1 MRSLFTLACLFATSP
16 LAAQE
21 LTSRS
26 YPITSVESWSY
37 KSPSMGLTYD
47 IVVGLPPGYAANPG
61 KKYPALVVTDGNMTF
76 SSAFDATRA
85 LAGQGDIDGVI
96 VISVGTPVIEEGD
109 SAWTRRRIYEFSPPD
124 WNRDDAFGKGVT
136 GYCAAFHSKPD
147 QCTGGAPKFL
157 DLIVKEILPKVGAK
171 YRVDMN
177 DLGLFGVSAGG
188 FFATWVIFQAASPFS
203 KYIISS
209 PATAY
214 GDGAALRLEK
224 QFAETHKDLKAKIYM
239 ASGGL
244 EMESPFLEGIG
255 RIVSGMIQLGAGL
268 KSRNYPGLQLTMEVH
283 PGMGHADVAPTTL
296 NRGIRVV
303 YGK

>member
-1 MRSLFTLACLFATSP
+1 MRSFTLLACLAGAFP

-21 LTSRS
+21 LTPRS
-26 YPITSVESWSY
+26 YPIQSVESWSY
-37 KSPSMGLTYD
+37 KSPSMGLSYD

-76 SSAFDATRA
+76 PAAFAAASALT
-85 LAGQGDIDGVI
+85 GQEDIDGII
-96 VISVGTPVIEEGD
+96 VISVGTPVLEEGD

-124 WNRDDAFGKGVT
+124 WNREDVFGKGVT
-136 GYCAAFHSKPD
+136 GYCTAFHSKPD

-157 DLIVKEILPKVGAK
+157 DLIVKEIIPKVAAK

-188 FFATWVIFQAASPFS
+188 FFATWVIFQPSSPFT

-239 ASGGL
+239 AAGGL

-255 RIVSGMIQLGAGL
+255 HIVSGMIQLGAGL
-268 KSRNYPGLQLTMEVH
+268 KSRNYPGLSLTMEVH
-283 PGMGHADVAPTTL
+283 PGMGHSDVAPTTL